1 MLIFQAGH
9 VSALFLAIIV
19 VLAKP
24 QSCAPA
30 FFLTAL
36 ELRHPSG

>member
-1 MLIFQAGH
+1 MLIFQASH
-9 VSALFLAIIV
+9 VFASFLAIIV

-24 QSCAPA
+24 QSGPVA
-30 FFLTAL
+30 FFLSAL

>member
-9 VSALFLAIIV
+9 FFALFLAIVV

-24 QSCAPA
+24 QSHGPA
-30 FFLTAL
+30 IFRSAL

>member
-9 VSALFLAIIV
+9 ISASFLAIIV

-24 QSCAPA
+24 QSRPAA
-30 FFLTAL
+30 FFLSAL

>member
-1 MLIFQAGH
+1 MLIFQASH
-9 VSALFLAIIV
+9 ISALFLAIVV

-24 QSCAPA
+24 QSRQPA

>member
-9 VSALFLAIIV
+9 LSALFLAIVV

-24 QSCAPA
+24 QSHR
-30 FFLTAL
+30 TAIFRGTL
-36 ELRHPSG
+36 ELRLPSG

>member
-9 VSALFLAIIV
+9 FLALFLAIV
-19 VLAKP
+19 RVLAKP
-24 QSCAPA
+24 QSCMSAI
-30 FFLTAL
+30 FLIAL